1 MHMKKFTALLLCLLC
16 LLPAVGQKQQSLYE
30 MMLAD
35 QQQIRQKPGTEQLMR
50 QYMQQMCPGRD
61 TVLALLFIP
70 AACPRCEATIAPFV
84 GLLRAIAPKEK
95 LNAILLYD
103 DTEAAIDYN
112 ARQQFGED
120 AVAVDTREAY
130 TQIFSF
136 NSFYPI
142 GVYIL
147 RIDAARGRLITG
159 GQLSYIGSSF
169 VRDLLAE
176 RNPLPLHSYGEA
188 ATEAQQA
195 AAPPQPE
202 APGVPL
208 SYSPALPLRFG
219 QQPVH
224 LSLIQFPPTVQ
235 QDRLLLGD
243 NLTETAFL
251 LRLDSTRQAFDLT
264 GRLTVDTLRRDDY
277 IDLAPADKQA
287 WQRGFRYMTLGASFF
302 GDNEVGVSASV
313 PMVFEEDGCVVLF
326 NEPLVMRWRLTP
338 FGRRPTTDI
347 DADIVN
353 PMHMEMHYI
362 TYPLGEQF
370 IALQSCKFT
379 YPDFMTDDSCKG
391 TPLYDPRT
399 DAFYD
404 QPLPYMAQVDKRT
417 GHVVQRFGQLEDVFR
432 RTRLGYTFVL
442 PVADTADSTFVYGNG
457 FTGLLHMTAADTPQ
471 RTERT
476 YEVFHLDSLPPAP
489 VERLYDDDYKQIYYP
504 HLYRCIIQ
512 ATLDSRS
519 IHCLVRYGTPDGS
532 FMQQSAY
539 EYVCLSR
546 ATGAV
551 TARYRLAPESND
563 EKVLAYGLRR
573 GEGKQRVFY
582 IGRQDGTT
590 YLKFMAPQP

>member
-1 MHMKKFTALLLCLLC
+1 MYMKKLTSLLLCLLC
-16 LLPAVGQKQQSLYE
+16 MLPAAGQEEQSLYE
-30 MMLAD
+30 MMLTD
-35 QQQIRQKPGTEQLMR
+35 QQQIRQRPGTEQLMR

-61 TVLALLFIP
+61 TVLTLLFIP

-95 LNAILLYD
+95 LNAILLYHD
-103 DTEAAIDYN
+103 MEAALDYN
-112 ARQQFGED
+112 AQQQFGED
-120 AVAVDTREAY
+120 AVAVDTGEKY
-130 TQIFSF
+130 TEIFNF

-159 GQLSYIGSSF
+159 GQLSYIGPSF

-176 RNPLPLHSYGEA
+176 RNPLPLHSYGKA
-188 ATEAQQA
+188 DTPQQQT
-195 AAPPQPE
+195 AAPSQND
-202 APGVPL
+202 APRLPL

-219 QQPVH
+219 DRPTH

-235 QDRLLLGD
+235 GDRLLLGD
-243 NLTETAFL
+243 NLAETAFL

-277 IDLAPADKQA
+277 IDLSPADKQA
-287 WQRGFRYMTLGASFF
+287 WRRGFRYMTMGPSFF
-302 GDNEVGVSASV
+302 GDNEIGVSASI
-313 PMVFEEDGCVVLF
+313 PMVFEEDGAVVFF

-338 FGRRPTTDI
+338 FCRRPTTDI
-347 DADIVN
+347 DADIVD
-353 PMHMEMHYI
+353 PHHMEMHYI

-391 TPLYDPRT
+391 NPLYDPRT

-432 RTRLGYTFVL
+432 HTRMGYTFVL

-457 FTGLLHMTAADTPQ
+457 FTGKLYLTAADAPQ

-476 YEVFHLDSLPPAP
+476 YEVFRLDSLPPAP
-489 VERLYDDDYKQIYYP
+489 EERLYDDDYKQLYYP
-504 HLYRCIIQ
+504 YFNRCIIQ

-519 IHCLVRYGTPDGS
+519 IHCLVRYGTPDGV
-532 FMQQSAY
+532 FVQESAY

-546 ATGAV
+546 ETGAV
-551 TARYRLAPESND
+551 TARYRLTPESAD

-573 GEGKQRVFY
+573 GEGEQRVFY
-582 IGRQDGTT
+582 IGKQNGTT
-590 YLKFMAPQP
+590 YLKFMAPQS

>member
-1 MHMKKFTALLLCLLC
+1 MYMKKLTSLLLCLLC
-16 LLPAVGQKQQSLYE
+16 MLPAAGQEEQSLYE
-30 MMLAD
+30 MMLTD
-35 QQQIRQKPGTEQLMR
+35 QQQIRQRPGTEQLMR

-61 TVLALLFIP
+61 TVLTLLFIP

-95 LNAILLYD
+95 LNAILLYHD
-103 DTEAAIDYN
+103 MEAALDYN
-112 ARQQFGED
+112 AQQQFGED
-120 AVAVDTREAY
+120 AVAVDTGEKY
-130 TQIFSF
+130 TEIFNF

-159 GQLSYIGSSF
+159 GQLSYIGPSF

-176 RNPLPLHSYGEA
+176 RNPLPLHSYGKA
-188 ATEAQQA
+188 DTPQQQT
-195 AAPPQPE
+195 AAPSQND
-202 APGVPL
+202 APRLPL

-219 QQPVH
+219 DRPTH

-235 QDRLLLGD
+235 GDRLLLGD
-243 NLTETAFL
+243 NLAETAFL

-277 IDLAPADKQA
+277 IDLSPADKQA
-287 WQRGFRYMTLGASFF
+287 WRRGFRYMTMGPSFF
-302 GDNEVGVSASV
+302 GDNEIGVSASI
-313 PMVFEEDGCVVLF
+313 PMVFEEDGAVVFF

-338 FGRRPTTDI
+338 FCRRPTTDI
-347 DADIVN
+347 DADIVD
-353 PMHMEMHYI
+353 PHHMEMHYI
-362 TYPLGEQF
+362 TYPLGDQF

-391 TPLYDPRT
+391 NPLYDPRT

-432 RTRLGYTFVL
+432 RTRMGYTFVL

-457 FTGLLHMTAADTPQ
+457 FTGKLYLTAADAPQ

-476 YEVFHLDSLPPAP
+476 YEVFRLDSLPPAP
-489 VERLYDDDYKQIYYP
+489 EEQLYDDDYKQLYYP
-504 HLYRCIIQ
+504 YFNRCIIQ

-519 IHCLVRYGTPDGS
+519 IHCLVRYGTPDGV
-532 FMQQSAY
+532 FVQESAY

-546 ATGAV
+546 ETGAV
-551 TARYRLAPESND
+551 TARYRLTPESAD

-573 GEGKQRVFY
+573 GEGEQRVFY
-582 IGRQDGTT
+582 IGKQNGTT

>member
-1 MHMKKFTALLLCLLC
+1 MYMKKLTSLLLCLLC
-16 LLPAVGQKQQSLYE
+16 LLPARGQQGQDFYE

-35 QQQIRQKPGTEQLMR
+35 QLQIRQRPGTEQLMR

-169 VRDLLAE
+169 VHDLLAE

-188 ATEAQQA
+188 ATEAQ
-195 AAPPQPE
+195 
-202 APGVPL
+202 L
-208 SYSPALPLRFG
+208 
-219 QQPVH
+219 
-224 LSLIQFPPTVQ
+224 QFPPTVQ

-476 YEVFHLDSLPPAP
+476 YEVFHLDSLPRRPWNGS
-489 VERLYDDDYKQIYYP
+489 
-504 HLYRCIIQ
+504 
-512 ATLDSRS
+512 TTTTSRS
-519 IHCLVRYGTPDGS
+519 TIPTSTAASSRPRSTAVASTALCATARPTGRSCSNRPTS
-532 FMQQSAY
+532 TSA
-539 EYVCLSR
+539 CRARRAPSPH
-546 ATGAV
+546 ATGSLPKA
-551 TARYRLAPESND
+551 TT
-563 EKVLAYGLRR
+563 RR
-573 GEGKQRVFY
+573 CWPTGSVAAKASSASSTSADRTG
-582 IGRQDGTT
+582 
-590 YLKFMAPQP
+590 QPT

>member
-1 MHMKKFTALLLCLLC
+1 MYMKKLTSLLLCLLC
-16 LLPAVGQKQQSLYE
+16 LLPARGQQGQDFYE

-35 QQQIRQKPGTEQLMR
+35 QLQIRQRPGTEQLMR
-50 QYMQQMCPGRD
+50 EYMQQMCPGRD

-287 WQRGFRYMTLGASFF
+287 WQRGFRYMTMGPSFF
-302 GDNEVGVSASV
+302 GDNEIGVSASI
-313 PMVFEEDGCVVLF
+313 PMVFEEDGAVVFF

-338 FGRRPTTDI
+338 FCRRPTTDI
-347 DADIVN
+347 DADIVD
-353 PMHMEMHYI
+353 PHHMEMHYI

-391 TPLYDPRT
+391 NPLYDPRT

-432 RTRLGYTFVL
+432 HTRMGYTFVL

-457 FTGLLHMTAADTPQ
+457 FTGLLHMTAADAPQ

-476 YEVFHLDSLPPAP
+476 YEVFRLDSLPPAP
-489 VERLYDDDYKQIYYP
+489 EERLYDDDYKQLYYP
-504 HLYRCIIQ
+504 YFNRCIIQ

-519 IHCLVRYGTPDGS
+519 IHCLVRYGTPDGV
-532 FMQQSAY
+532 FVQESAY

-546 ATGAV
+546 ETGAV
-551 TARYRLAPESND
+551 TARYRLTPESAD

-573 GEGKQRVFY
+573 GEGEQRVFY
-582 IGRQDGTT
+582 IGKQNGTT